1 MYPSLQEFQFFHSQL
16 SIIAQ
21 VADLAG
27 VDVHVKDGSLYVLG
41 VGLIKPG
48 PQRGGGIDPDAD
60 LRLIGAGG
68 DCLASLE
75 SIVREISRRK
85 NG

>member
-1 MYPSLQEFQFFHSQL
+1 MSLESLQFFHSQI

-48 PQRGGGIDPDAD
+48 PQRGGGVDPDAD

-75 SIVREISRRK
+75 SIVRKVSRGK

>member
-27 VDVHVKDGSLYVLG
+27 VDTHVKGGSLYVLG

-48 PQRGGGIDPDAD
+48 PQRGHGIDPDAD
-60 LRLIGAGG
+60 LRLIGPGG
-68 DCLASLE
+68 DHPASLE
-75 SIVREISRRK
+75 SIVIEISRRK

>member
-1 MYPSLQEFQFFHSQL
+1 MYPSLQELQFFHSQI

-21 VADLAG
+21 VADIAG
-27 VDVHVKDGSLYVLG
+27 VDTHVKDGSLYVLG

-48 PQRGGGIDPDAD
+48 PRRGRGIDPDAE
-60 LRLIGAGG
+60 LRLIGPGG

>member
-1 MYPSLQEFQFFHSQL
+1 MSLESFQFFHSQI

-48 PQRGGGIDPDAD
+48 PQRGHGIDPDAD

-85 NG
+85 ND

>member
-1 MYPSLQEFQFFHSQL
+1 MSLESLQFFHSQI

-41 VGLIKPG
+41 VGVIKPG

-68 DCLASLE
+68 DHPASLE
-75 SIVREISRRK
+75 SIVREISRR
-85 NG
+85 NHA

>member
-1 MYPSLQEFQFFHSQL
+1 MSLESLQFFHSQI

-48 PQRGGGIDPDAD
+48 PHRGHGIDPDAD

-68 DCLASLE
+68 DRPASLE

-85 NG
+85 SG

>member
-1 MYPSLQEFQFFHSQL
+1 MSLEALQFFHSQI

-27 VDVHVKDGSLYVLG
+27 VDGHVKDGSLSVLG

-48 PQRGGGIDPDAD
+48 PQRGHGIDPDAD

-75 SIVREISRRK
+75 SIVREISRR
-85 NG
+85 NHA